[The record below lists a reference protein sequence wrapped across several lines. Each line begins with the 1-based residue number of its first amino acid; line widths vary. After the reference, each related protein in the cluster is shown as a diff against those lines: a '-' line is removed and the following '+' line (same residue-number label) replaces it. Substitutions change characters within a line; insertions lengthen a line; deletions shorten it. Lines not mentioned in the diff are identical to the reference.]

1 MSIVET
7 NAFVLSR
14 IYGQGWKAAKKSLA
28 DGGAESAAG
37 ALARNPYRD
46 VEQRARWAKGFEEG
60 LLSRTG
66 PHNVSHGTG
75 WRPAT
80 DKG

>member
-1 MSIVET
+1 MSAVET
-7 NAFVLSR
+7 NAFLLSR

-46 VEQRARWAKGFEEG
+46 VEQRARWVKG
-60 LLSRTG
+60 LVSLSRASTSQS
-66 PHNVSHGTG
+66 PSS
-75 WRPAT
+75 R
-80 DKG
+80 K